1 VRSVARKVAGSATA
15 KMLVEVDDLGG
26 LLEAEIDG
34 EIGSFAAIER
44 DRFLDMVGDAGALL
58 RRVEDDAHRERLLAE
73 NRLIAA
79 GHRHEIIEIDDVALR
94 GRDRQEPRP

>member
-1 VRSVARKVAGSATA
+1 
-15 KMLVEVDDLGG
+15 
-26 LLEAEIDG
+26 
-34 EIGSFAAIER
+34 
-44 DRFLDMVGDAGALL
+44 MVGDAGALL